1 MRNIYFLAHWKTDRY
16 WKRSNMYFSKWNSIP
31 IKPTQ
36 NSNYPTQKNFS
47 EKKGEKNNEVFRHIF
62 ILDKIWC
69 KIISTTL
76 FIQSISMLWLSLA
89 YRRYFRN
96 LSVFIIFNFWEYQIF
111 KCSIR
116 TYKTLC
122 DILRVSLK
130 RERRRSFG
138 ASSRTLWDMQ
148 SRNKHQSINEA
159 TCE

>member
-1 MRNIYFLAHWKTDRY
+1 MRNIHYLAHWKTDRY

-47 EKKGEKNNEVFRHIF
+47 EKKGEKNNEVFRHIY
-62 ILDKIWC
+62 ILDKIWYS
-69 KIISTTL
+69 IIGTSL
-76 FIQSISMLWLSLA
+76 LIQSISNLWL
-89 YRRYFRN
+89 YRGYFRN
-96 LSVFIIFNFWEYQIF
+96 LCVLTIFNFHEYHIF
-111 KCSIR
+111 VCSRR

>member
-1 MRNIYFLAHWKTDRY
+1 MKQYSNQTD
-16 WKRSNMYFSKWNSIP
+16 SKFKLP
-31 IKPTQ
+31 HTR
-36 NSNYPTQKNFS
+36 KNFS
-47 EKKGEKNNEVFRHIF
+47 EKKGEKNNEVIRHIY
-62 ILDKIWC
+62 ILDKIWYY
-69 KIISTTL
+69 IIGTTL
-76 FIQSISMLWLSLA
+76 LIQSISNPWLSLA
-89 YRRYFRN
+89 KRIYRGYFQN
-96 LSVFIIFNFWEYQIF
+96 LYVFIVFNFHEYHIF
-111 KCSIR
+111 VYSRR